1 MTERKKKLIII
12 QISLLVVGSLI
23 ILFTYSDL
31 NVSDKEKIIT
41 SETQKRIDEQLKTNS
56 QDGDIFFNIEYSG
69 LDLAGN
75 RFILKSKEASNK
87 KTNEEI
93 VSMKFVEAFFYFKDG
108 TVLKIKSDSGVYN
121 NKTLDMKFDGNV
133 IAKYEG
139 SELFAQKAEYSNSKS
154 FLMISNNVKVKDY
167 RGTMFAD
174 KLFFDIKKQTLNIA
188 STKDGKVN
196 ANVNLKWKKVLES

>member
-1 MTERKKKLIII
+1 MTERKRKLIII
-12 QISLLVVGSLI
+12 QISLLIVGSLI

-41 SETQKRIDEQLKTNS
+41 SETQKKIDEQLKNES

-75 RFILKSKEASNK
+75 RFILKSKEAFNK
-87 KTNEEI
+87 KANEEI
-93 VSMKFVEAFFYFKDG
+93 VNMKFVEAFFYFKDG
-108 TVLKIKSDSGVYN
+108 TILEILSDSGVYN
-121 NKTLDMKFDGNV
+121 NKTLDMNFDGNV
-133 IAKYEG
+133 MAKYEG

-154 FLMISNNVKVKDY
+154 FLKISDNVKVKDY

-196 ANVNLKWKKVLES
+196 ANVNLK

>member
-12 QISLLVVGSLI
+12 QISLLIIGSLI

-31 NVSDKEKIIT
+31 NFSDKEKIIT
-41 SETQKRIDEQLKTNS
+41 SETQKRIDEQLKNEP

-75 RFILKSKEASNK
+75 RFILKSKEAFNNNTSQD
-87 KTNEEI
+87 I
-93 VSMKFVEAFFYFKDG
+93 VDMKFVEAFFYFKDG
-108 TVLKIKSDSGVYN
+108 TVLKILSDRGIYN
-121 NKTLDMKFDGNV
+121 NKTLDMNFDGNV
-133 IAKYEG
+133 RANYEG

-154 FLMISNNVKVKDY
+154 FLMISNEVKVNDY

-188 STKDGKVN
+188 STSSGNVN
-196 ANVNLKWKKVLES
+196 ANVNLK

>member
-12 QISLLVVGSLI
+12 QISLLIIGSLI

-31 NVSDKEKIIT
+31 NFSDKEKIIT
-41 SETQKRIDEQLKTNS
+41 SETQNRIDEQLKNEP

-75 RFILKSKEASNK
+75 RFILKSKEALNK
-87 KTNEEI
+87 KASQEI
-93 VSMKFVEAFFYFKDG
+93 VKMKFVEAFFYFKDG
-108 TVLKIKSDSGVYN
+108 TVLKILSERGIYN
-121 NKTLDMKFDGNV
+121 NKTLDMSFDGNV
-133 IAKYEG
+133 KAKYEG

-154 FLMISNNVKVKDY
+154 FLIISNEVKVKDY

-188 STKDGKVN
+188 STKNENVN
-196 ANVNLKWKKVLES
+196 ANVNLK

>member
-12 QISLLVVGSLI
+12 QISLLIIGSLI

-31 NVSDKEKIIT
+31 NFSDKEKIIT
-41 SETQKRIDEQLKTNS
+41 SETQKRIDEQLKNEP

-75 RFILKSKEASNK
+75 RFILKSKEAFNNNTSQD
-87 KTNEEI
+87 I
-93 VSMKFVEAFFYFKDG
+93 VDMKFVEAFFYFKDG
-108 TVLKIKSDSGVYN
+108 TVLKILSDRGIYN
-121 NKTLDMKFDGNV
+121 NKTLDMNFDGNV
-133 IAKYEG
+133 RANYEG

-154 FLMISNNVKVKDY
+154 FLMISNEVKVNDY

-188 STKDGKVN
+188 SASSGNVN
-196 ANVNLKWKKVLES
+196 ANVNLK

>member
-1 MTERKKKLIII
+1 MTGRKKKLIII
-12 QISLLVVGSLI
+12 QISLLIIGSLI

-31 NVSDKEKIIT
+31 NFSDKEKIIT
-41 SETQKRIDEQLKTNS
+41 TETQKRVDEQLKNES

-75 RFILKSKEASNK
+75 RFILKSKEAFNK
-87 KTNEEI
+87 KSSQEI
-93 VSMKFVEAFFYFKDG
+93 VDMKSVEAFFYFKDG
-108 TVLKIKSDSGVYN
+108 TVLKILSDRGIYN
-121 NKTLDMKFDGNV
+121 NKTLDMNFDGNV

-154 FLMISNNVKVKDY
+154 FLMISNEVKVKDY

-174 KLFFDIKKQTLNIA
+174 KLFFDIKKQTLNIT
-188 STKDGKVN
+188 STKNGNVN

>member
-41 SETQKRIDEQLKTNS
+41 SETQKRIDEQLKNDS

-75 RFILKSKEASNK
+75 RFILKSKEAFNK
-87 KTNEEI
+87 KASQEI
-93 VSMKFVEAFFYFKDG
+93 VNMKFVEAFFYFKDG
-108 TVLKIKSDSGVYN
+108 TVLKILSDRGIYN
-121 NKTLDMKFDGNV
+121 NKTLDMNFDGNV

-154 FLMISNNVKVKDY
+154 FLMISNEVKVKDY

-174 KLFFDIKKQTLNIA
+174 KLFFDIKKQTLNIT
-188 STKDGKVN
+188 STKNGNVN
-196 ANVNLKWKKVLES
+196 ANVNLK

>member
-12 QISLLVVGSLI
+12 QISLLIVGSLI

-41 SETQKRIDEQLKTNS
+41 SETQKKIDEQLKNES

-75 RFILKSKEASNK
+75 RFILKSKEAFNK
-87 KTNEEI
+87 KANEEI
-93 VSMKFVEAFFYFKDG
+93 VNMKFVEAFFYFKDG
-108 TVLKIKSDSGVYN
+108 TILEILSDSGVYN
-121 NKTLDMKFDGNV
+121 NKTLDMNFDGNV

-174 KLFFDIKKQTLNIA
+174 KLFFDIKKQKLNITSA
-188 STKDGKVN
+188 INDKVN
-196 ANVNLKWKKVLES
+196 ANVNLK

>member
-1 MTERKKKLIII
+1 MTERKKRLIII

-41 SETQKRIDEQLKTNS
+41 TETQKRIDEQLRNED

-75 RFILKSKEASNK
+75 RFILKSKEAFNNK
-87 KTNEEI
+87 ANEEI
-93 VSMKFVEAFFYFKDG
+93 VNMKFVEAFFYFKDG
-108 TVLKIKSDSGVYN
+108 TILKIESDSGVYN
-121 NKTLDMKFDGNV
+121 TKTLDMNFDGKV

-154 FLMISNNVKVKDY
+154 FLMISNNVKIKDY

-196 ANVNLKWKKVLES
+196 ANVNLK

>member
-1 MTERKKKLIII
+1 MTERKKRLIII

-41 SETQKRIDEQLKTNS
+41 TETQKRIDEQLRNED

-75 RFILKSKEASNK
+75 RFILKSKEAFNNK
-87 KTNEEI
+87 ANEEI
-93 VSMKFVEAFFYFKDG
+93 VNMKFVEAFFYFKDG
-108 TVLKIKSDSGVYN
+108 TILKIESDSGVYN
-121 NKTLDMKFDGNV
+121 NKTLDMNFDGKV

-154 FLMISNNVKVKDY
+154 FLMISNNVKIKDY

-196 ANVNLKWKKVLES
+196 ANVNLK

>member
-12 QISLLVVGSLI
+12 QISLLLIGSLI
-23 ILFTYSDL
+23 IIFTYSDL
-31 NVSDKEKIIT
+31 EIKDKEKIIT
-41 SETQKRIDEQLKTNS
+41 AETQKKIDERLKSDT

-75 RFILKSKEASNK
+75 RFILKSKEAYNK
-87 KTNEEI
+87 KESPEI
-93 VSMKFVEAFFYFKDG
+93 VNMKFVEATFYFKDG
-108 TVLKIKSDSGVYN
+108 TVLEVLSESGIYN
-121 NKTLDMKFDGNV
+121 NKTLDMNFDVNV
-133 IAKYEG
+133 RAKYEG

-154 FLMISNNVKVKDY
+154 FLMISNDVKVKDH

-196 ANVNLKWKKVLES
+196 ANVNLK

>member
-12 QISLLVVGSLI
+12 QISLLIIGSLI

-31 NVSDKEKIIT
+31 NFSDKEKIIT
-41 SETQKRIDEQLKTNS
+41 TETQKRIDEQLKNES

-75 RFILKSKEASNK
+75 RFILKSKEAFNNNTSQD
-87 KTNEEI
+87 I
-93 VSMKFVEAFFYFKDG
+93 VDMKFVEAFFYFKDG
-108 TVLKIKSDSGVYN
+108 TVLKILSDRGIYN
-121 NKTLDMKFDGNV
+121 NKTLDMNFDGNV
-133 IAKYEG
+133 RANYEG

-154 FLMISNNVKVKDY
+154 FLMISNEVKVKDY

-188 STKDGKVN
+188 STNSGNVN
-196 ANVNLKWKKVLES
+196 ANVNLK

>member
-12 QISLLVVGSLI
+12 QISLLIIGSLI

-31 NVSDKEKIIT
+31 NFSDKEKIIT
-41 SETQKRIDEQLKTNS
+41 TETQKRIDEQLKNEP

-75 RFILKSKEASNK
+75 RFILKSREAFNK
-87 KTNEEI
+87 KASQEI
-93 VSMKFVEAFFYFKDG
+93 VDMKYVEAFFYFKDG
-108 TVLKIKSDSGVYN
+108 TVLKILSDRGIYN
-121 NKTLDMKFDGNV
+121 NKTLDMNFDGNV

-154 FLMISNNVKVKDY
+154 FLMISNEIKVKDY

-174 KLFFDIKKQTLNIA
+174 KLFFDIKKQTLNIT
-188 STKDGKVN
+188 STKNGNVN
-196 ANVNLKWKKVLES
+196 ANVNLK

>member
-93 VSMKFVEAFFYFKDG
+93 VSMKFVEAFF
-108 TVLKIKSDSGVYN
+108 
-121 NKTLDMKFDGNV
+121 
-133 IAKYEG
+133 
-139 SELFAQKAEYSNSKS
+139 
-154 FLMISNNVKVKDY
+154 
-167 RGTMFAD
+167 
-174 KLFFDIKKQTLNIA
+174 FF
-188 STKDGKVN
+188 
-196 ANVNLKWKKVLES
+196 

>member
-12 QISLLVVGSLI
+12 QISLLIIGSLI

-31 NVSDKEKIIT
+31 NFSDKEKIIT
-41 SETQKRIDEQLKTNS
+41 TETQKRVDEQLKNES

-75 RFILKSKEASNK
+75 RFILKSKEAFNK
-87 KTNEEI
+87 KSSQEI
-93 VSMKFVEAFFYFKDG
+93 VDMKSVEAFFYFKDG
-108 TVLKIKSDSGVYN
+108 TVLKILSDRGIYN
-121 NKTLDMKFDGNV
+121 NKTLDMNFDGNV

-154 FLMISNNVKVKDY
+154 FLMISNEIKVKDY

-188 STKDGKVN
+188 STNSGNVN
-196 ANVNLKWKKVLES
+196 ANVNLK

>member
-12 QISLLVVGSLI
+12 QISLLIIGSLI

-31 NVSDKEKIIT
+31 NFSDKEKIIT
-41 SETQKRIDEQLKTNS
+41 TETQKRVDEQLKNES

-75 RFILKSKEASNK
+75 RFILKSKEAFNK
-87 KTNEEI
+87 KSSQEI
-93 VSMKFVEAFFYFKDG
+93 VDMKSVEAFFYFKDG
-108 TVLKIKSDSGVYN
+108 TVLKILSDRGIYN
-121 NKTLDMKFDGNV
+121 NKTLDMNFDGNV

-154 FLMISNNVKVKDY
+154 FLMISNEVKVNDY

-174 KLFFDIKKQTLNIA
+174 KLFFDIKKQTLNIT
-188 STKDGKVN
+188 STKNGNVN
-196 ANVNLKWKKVLES
+196 ANVNLK

>member
-12 QISLLVVGSLI
+12 QISLLIIGSLI

-31 NVSDKEKIIT
+31 NFSDKEKIIT
-41 SETQKRIDEQLKTNS
+41 TETQKRVDEQLKNES

-75 RFILKSKEASNK
+75 RFILKSKEAFNK
-87 KTNEEI
+87 KSSQEI
-93 VSMKFVEAFFYFKDG
+93 VDMKSVEAFFYFKDG
-108 TVLKIKSDSGVYN
+108 TVLKILSDRGIYN
-121 NKTLDMKFDGNV
+121 NKTLDMNFDGNV

-154 FLMISNNVKVKDY
+154 FLMISNEIKVKDY

-188 STKDGKVN
+188 ATKNGNVN
-196 ANVNLKWKKVLES
+196 ANVNLK

>member
-1 MTERKKKLIII
+1 MTERKKRLIII
-12 QISLLVVGSLI
+12 QISLLLVGSLI

-31 NVSDKEKIIT
+31 NFSDKEKIIT
-41 SETQKRIDEQLKTNS
+41 TETQKRVDEQLKNES

-75 RFILKSKEASNK
+75 RFILKSKEAFNK
-87 KTNEEI
+87 KSSQEI
-93 VSMKFVEAFFYFKDG
+93 VDMKSVEAFFYFKDG
-108 TVLKIKSDSGVYN
+108 TVLKILSDRGIYN
-121 NKTLDMKFDGNV
+121 NKTLDMNFDGNV

-154 FLMISNNVKVKDY
+154 FLMISNEVKVKDY

-188 STKDGKVN
+188 ATKNGNVN
-196 ANVNLKWKKVLES
+196 ANVNLK

>member
-12 QISLLVVGSLI
+12 QISLLIIGSLI

-31 NVSDKEKIIT
+31 NFSDKEKIIT
-41 SETQKRIDEQLKTNS
+41 SETQKRIDEQLKNEP

-75 RFILKSKEASNK
+75 RFILKSKEAFNNNTSQD
-87 KTNEEI
+87 I
-93 VSMKFVEAFFYFKDG
+93 VDMKFVEAFFYFKDG
-108 TVLKIKSDSGVYN
+108 TVLKILSDSGIYN
-121 NKTLDMKFDGNV
+121 NKTLDMNFDGNV
-133 IAKYEG
+133 RANYEG

-154 FLMISNNVKVKDY
+154 FLMISNEVKVNDY

-188 STKDGKVN
+188 STSSGNVN
-196 ANVNLKWKKVLES
+196 ANVNLK

>member
-12 QISLLVVGSLI
+12 QISLLIIGSLI

-31 NVSDKEKIIT
+31 NFSDKEKIIT
-41 SETQKRIDEQLKTNS
+41 TETQKRVDEQLKNES

-75 RFILKSKEASNK
+75 RFILKSKEAFNK
-87 KTNEEI
+87 KSSQEI
-93 VSMKFVEAFFYFKDG
+93 VDMKSVEAFYYFKDG
-108 TVLKIKSDSGVYN
+108 TVLKILSDRGIYN
-121 NKTLDMKFDGNV
+121 NKTLDMNFDGNV

-154 FLMISNNVKVKDY
+154 FLMISNEIKVKDY

-174 KLFFDIKKQTLNIA
+174 KLFFDIKKQTLNIT
-188 STKDGKVN
+188 STKNGNVN
-196 ANVNLKWKKVLES
+196 ANVNLK

>member
-12 QISLLVVGSLI
+12 QISLLIIGSLI

-31 NVSDKEKIIT
+31 NVSDEEKIIT
-41 SETQKRIDEQLKTNS
+41 SETQKRIDEQLKNEP

-75 RFILKSKEASNK
+75 RFILKSKEAFNNNTSQD
-87 KTNEEI
+87 I
-93 VSMKFVEAFFYFKDG
+93 VDMKFVEAFFYFKDG
-108 TVLKIKSDSGVYN
+108 TVLKILSDRGIYN
-121 NKTLDMKFDGNV
+121 NKTLDMNFDGNV
-133 IAKYEG
+133 RANYEG

-154 FLMISNNVKVKDY
+154 FLMISNEVKVNDY

-188 STKDGKVN
+188 STSSGNVN
-196 ANVNLKWKKVLES
+196 ANVNLK

>member
-12 QISLLVVGSLI
+12 QITLLLIGSLI

-31 NVSDKEKIIT
+31 EVIDKEKIIT
-41 SETQKRIDEQLKTNS
+41 AETQKKIEDQLKNNT

-75 RFILKSKEASNK
+75 RFILKSKEAFNK
-87 KTNEEI
+87 KESQEI
-93 VSMKFVEAFFYFKDG
+93 VNMKFVEATFYFKDG
-108 TVLKIKSDSGVYN
+108 TVLEVLSESGIYN
-121 NKTLDMKFDGNV
+121 NKTLDMNFDVNV
-133 IAKYEG
+133 RAKYEG

-154 FLMISNNVKVKDY
+154 FLMISNDVKVKDY

-174 KLFFDIKKQTLNIA
+174 KLLFDIKKQTLNIA
-188 STKDGKVN
+188 STKDSKVN
-196 ANVNLKWKKVLES
+196 ANINLK